1 MRRNEPAPGGGALSM
16 PRFVASWT
24 SNFMVW
30 KVLIRSTAL
39 PSLYAWA
46 FAASAF
52 ATARRG
58 DGDGVL
64 PAPVISD
71 DSLTA
76 AASAS
81 LLSVA
86 VEEDE
91 GLTGAGRKSALGFG
105 SAAEVG
111 GGESVEGGGVLVVE
125 ASRGKL
131 RRANGEQMG
140 FRPLEYS

>member
-1 MRRNEPAPGGGALSM
+1 M

-64 PAPVISD
+64 PAPVTSD
-71 DSLTA
+71 DSLPA

-105 SAAEVG
+105 GAAEVVG

-131 RRANGEQMG
+131 RRANGEQID

>member
-1 MRRNEPAPGGGALSM
+1 
-16 PRFVASWT
+16 
-24 SNFMVW
+24 MVW

-64 PAPVISD
+64 PAPVTSD

-86 VEEDE
+86 VDE

-131 RRANGEQMG
+131 RRANGEQIG